1 MRVHVVYDSGF
12 GNTELVAQRI
22 GTVLGRTHEVTL
34 KRVAEAHVADIAV
47 SDVLI
52 IGSPTQGGRAT
63 PAVERYLAHLPDAV
77 LEGLQF
83 AAFDTRLTARWVRMF
98 GFAADRMHR
107 ALTDRDAV
115 ALSMAQGFAVAGK
128 EGPLKVGELDRAAH
142 WASDLL
148 IPVMH

>member
-1 MRVHVVYDSGF
+1 
-12 GNTELVAQRI
+12 VAAARTHGLAIAGAMIEVPAAALRAARLLAEVDFVSI
-22 GTVLGRTHEVTL
+22 GTN
-34 KRVAEAHVADIAV
+34 D
-47 SDVLI
+47 
-52 IGSPTQGGRAT
+52 
-63 PAVERYLAHLPDAV
+63 LA
-77 LEGLQF
+77 QY
-83 AAFDTRLTARWVRMF
+83 T
-98 GFAADRMHR
+98 FAADRMHR